1 MDAQREAERRSEESE
16 AVKDCFQQPPISTL
30 QLHPQRACKLKGGHT
45 PRRNDTAAPRCLGWP
60 RMASDSRSPAVRRD
74 RGPVRRAPRPG
85 KRGAAGKGAA
95 PSPVT
100 QRTFVGNL
108 VLNHS

>member
-1 MDAQREAERRSEESE
+1 MDEQSITEEEGRVTWTLREKQRGE
-16 AVKDCFQQPPISTL
+16 VKRVKQ
-30 QLHPQRACKLKGGHT
+30 ACKLKGGHT

>member
-1 MDAQREAERRSEESE
+1 MRDIEREPVRTA
-16 AVKDCFQQPPISTL
+16 A
-30 QLHPQRACKLKGGHT
+30 LHPGIP
-45 PRRNDTAAPRCLGWP
+45 PRQNYGSAAEPRL
-60 RMASDSRSPAVRRD
+60 ALDSRSPAVPAAGPRGAACAAARRD
-74 RGPVRRAPRPG
+74 LGPVRRAPRPG
-85 KRGAAGKGAA
+85 KRGAARKGAA

>member
-1 MDAQREAERRSEESE
+1 MGERRSEGTGDGLRCPQPIERESGQKPPVE
-16 AVKDCFQQPPISTL
+16 QKGKSSLDLDFQYEYRP
-30 QLHPQRACKLKGGHT
+30 
-45 PRRNDTAAPRCLGWP
+45 
-60 RMASDSRSPAVRRD
+60 RRD